1 MTVKLRLGSNMKS
14 RARQRGVGTLIIAII
29 LLSIVTIFVLFSL
42 TFGVFDQRVSTNEY
56 RYKMAQQVAQAGL
69 DHGLELL
76 KAKAGDVVSTWL
88 WGSTVAP
95 VQTERWEQCSA
106 TAMTLPCGAIQP
118 GVASSSV
125 RATYLYYHDTNSRI
139 SGADP
144 LTLNFAALYSG
155 TSTGQLVTKVGNF
168 SADYEV
174 YALLCLV
181 SPTTAGT
188 CIPRASVTG
197 TRQGLPYSG
206 SVAVTLVSK
215 SRLAAAGATTD
226 TENAQAIL
234 KETTASYRVIAAPP
248 DVPLVA
254 SNQVTGLGNG
264 DIVTNPNG
272 GGPGIPLSVWSAGT
286 IHVDNNSGGSNAS
299 FATCFPDEF
308 FKTGTP
314 TIYQGSMTCPGS
326 GSGACSCSAIAN
338 MVGNS
343 KSPYGLG
350 VISGHFGTNAVA
362 GPDLLGVGVNGILPD
377 THFFPLTPL
386 NIFSPAD
393 KTDDTPFE
401 YLFGTDVADSSSV
414 MQDADANG
422 IDDATDWLV
431 SHQFQDITSQG
442 CGSLSANSAGF
453 YWYHGSSCSL
463 PTGDIGTPAY
473 PVTLVV
479 KSDIKFSAQTR
490 FFGIVFVR
498 SPAGIGD
505 SVAKSGS
512 YNVQMTGGAQLYG
525 AMIVEGTVAV
535 TGSPQIIYDSNT
547 LQNVINSSPN
557 NRQGVL
563 PGSWSDAGRI
573 DASGNYAEN

>member
-1 MTVKLRLGSNMKS
+1 MNLRPGYQRSS
-14 RARQRGVGTLIIAII
+14 ISHQRGVGTLLIAII

-56 RYKMAQQVAQAGL
+56 RFKMTQQVAQAGL

-76 KAKAGDVVSTWL
+76 KAKAGDVISTWL
-88 WGSTVAP
+88 WGSTIAP

-106 TAMTLPCGAIQP
+106 TDMTVPCGAIQP
-118 GVASSSV
+118 GVASSST

-155 TSTGQLVTKVGNF
+155 TPTGQLVTSVGNF

-181 SPTTAGT
+181 NPATAGT
-188 CIPRASVTG
+188 CLPRSSITG
-197 TRQGLPYSG
+197 TRQGLPYAG
-206 SVAVTLVSK
+206 NAAITLISK
-215 SRLAAAGATTD
+215 SRLAAAGASTD
-226 TENAQAIL
+226 AENAQAVL
-234 KETTASYRVIAAPP
+234 KETTASYRILAVPP

-272 GGPGIPLSVWSAGT
+272 GGPGIPLSIWSAGN

-314 TIYQGSMTCPGS
+314 SIYEGSMVCPGS
-326 GSGACSCSAIAN
+326 GGGACSCSAIAN

-377 THFFPLTPL
+377 THFFPLSPL

-401 YLFGTDVADSSSV
+401 YLFGANVADSNSV
-414 MQDADANG
+414 ILDADSNG

-442 CGSLSANSAGF
+442 CGSLSANSQGF
-453 YWYHGSSCSL
+453 IWYHGTGGCSL
-463 PTGDIGTPAY
+463 PNGDVGTPGL

-479 KSDIKFSAQTR
+479 QSDIKFSAQTR
-490 FFGIVFVR
+490 FFGIAFVR
-498 SPAGIGD
+498 SPAGIGQ
-505 SVAKSGS
+505 SVVSSGS

-525 AMIVEGTVAV
+525 AMIIEGTVAV
-535 TGSPQIIYDSNT
+535 TGSPQIIYDANT
-547 LQNVINSSPN
+547 LQNVVNSAPN
-557 NRQGVL
+557 NRMGVL

-573 DASGNYAEN
+573 DASGKYAEN